1 MNRESEAWNRSLI
14 GQPGGRARIDTPALL
29 LDLDAFEANVRTM
42 AEVAA
47 DHGVG
52 LRPHAKTHK
61 SVEVGRR
68 QLAAGAVGLC
78 CAKLAEA
85 EALAAGGLDHLLLTS
100 AVMGPS
106 KIRRLMD
113 LNARLRDLIVVVD
126 DPAHA
131 KELGEAAAGAGQT
144 LRLLIVV
151 DVGGHRFGATSTE
164 GVLEIAKLVAASPAL
179 RLEGVQGYAGH
190 LQHIADYETR
200 RSQSRTAI
208 LPLRQARDALREA
221 GFPCPIVTG
230 AGTGTHDFDHETGL
244 FTDLQVGSYMFM
256 DADYDAVQLTAD
268 GCRRFRNA
276 LFVATRVVS
285 ARHPGFVTTDA
296 GSKSF
301 AVDGPKPFVFS
312 GAPEG
317 STYAM
322 SGDQFGRLTVP
333 EGVAAP
339 GLGTL
344 VACVVPHCDPTVNL
358 YDVYTCVRGDR
369 VEALWPVDG
378 RGGTA

>member
-1 MNRESEAWNRSLI
+1 MNRESEAWNRSLV
-14 GQPGGRARIDTPALL
+14 GQPGGRARIDTPALV
-29 LDLDAFEANVRTM
+29 LDLDAFEANVATM
-42 AEVAA
+42 AKVAA
-47 DHGVG
+47 DHGVA
-52 LRPHAKTHK
+52 LRPHGKTHK
-61 SVEVGRR
+61 SVEIGRR
-68 QLAAGAVGLC
+68 QLAAGAVGIC

-85 EALAAGGLDHLLLTS
+85 EALAAGGIDRLLITS
-100 AVMGPS
+100 PVMGPS
-106 KIRRLMD
+106 KIRRLLD
-113 LNARLRDLIVVVD
+113 LNARLRDLMVVAD
-126 DPAHA
+126 DAAHA
-131 KELGEAAAGAGQT
+131 KELAEAAAGAGQT

-151 DVGGHRFGATSTE
+151 DVGGHRFGATSTAD
-164 GVLEIAKLVAASPAL
+164 VLEIARLAAASPAL
-179 RLEGVQGYAGH
+179 KLEGVQGYAGH

-208 LPLRQARDALREA
+208 QPLRQARDALREA
-221 GFPCPIVTG
+221 GFSCPVVTG

-256 DADYDAVQLTAD
+256 DSEYDAVQLTAD
-268 GCRRFRNA
+268 GSRRFRNS

-285 ARHPGFVTTDA
+285 ARHAGFVTTDA

-301 AVDGPKPFVFS
+301 AVDGPKPVPFS

-322 SGDQFGRLTVP
+322 NGDQFGRLTMP
-333 EGVAAP
+333 EGATAP

-369 VEALWPVDG
+369 VEALWAVDG